1 MSANHDAWRLARRDD
16 AGGVPQGE
24 RRPEMFKTIIWATDG
39 WDAADEALP
48 EKRMEEERSLVDTG
62 T

>member
-16 AGGVPQGE
+16 AGGYLRGK
-24 RRPEMFKTIIWATDG
+24 RPEMFKTIIWATDG
-39 WDAADEALP
+39 WDAADEALL

>member
-1 MSANHDAWRLARRDD
+1 
-16 AGGVPQGE
+16 
-24 RRPEMFKTIIWATDG
+24 MFKTIIWATDG